1 MSSSKTAD
9 ADKNVNI
16 VHYDIS
22 EDMKLRAIEFTIA

>member
-1 MSSSKTAD
+1 MSKSHGDT
-9 ADKNVNI
+9 DKAVNV